1 MEKGEIIEGKV
12 DWKGRPAV
20 KGKHGGMFF
29 AMLSLCTA
37 GFENMATVALVSNL
51 VTYLTQVMHFGIS
64 DAANQVTNFLG
75 TGYILSI
82 PIAALADMYFG
93 RPKSV
98 LLSACFEIVGLGLL
112 AIQAHSNN
120 LKPPLCN
127 LYDPTAHCIKVGGG
141 QAGLLFLG
149 LYLVATGSA
158 GIKATVPPHGSDQ
171 LEEKD
176 PKEARQMS
184 SFFNWY
190 LFVGGVGTAASL
202 TLVVWIQD
210 NKGWDLGFGTST
222 FAMIAGALLFTLGL
236 PRYRIHI
243 IQKVNPL
250 IEILQV
256 YVVAFRN
263 RNLQLPEDPEE
274 LYEINR
280 DMEAAPETEFLPH
293 RDFYKR
299 TLPKDFPALPV
310 SGWSQKSLVRVH
322 RSQARLAGVWVC
334 WFLDKAA
341 IQTTPI
347 TQQRTPNPWKLCR
360 VTQVENA
367 KIILGVLPIFCSA
380 IIMTVCLAQL
390 QTFSIEQA
398 VTMDTRITKHFHIP
412 PASLGIIPIIFILG
426 LVPIYDRIVVPFL
439 RRITGHPF
447 GITHLQ
453 RIGIGIVLNSLS
465 MAVAG
470 IVEVK
475 RKEVARKHNMVDA
488 IPLIQPLPISVF
500 WLSFQYFIAVVA
512 DVFSYVGLLEFYYS
526 QVPRGI
532 KSLSTC
538 FLWFSFALGYYLSS
552 VIVNIVN
559 SATKG
564 RTSSRGWL
572 AGNNLNTNHLNL
584 FYWLLSILSFLDFLV
599 YLFLAQ
605 RYKYRPIAQRGTS
618 TNKVSNEDNMELED
632 IEVHMGEVIE

>member
-1 MEKGEIIEGKV
+1 
-12 DWKGRPAV
+12 
-20 KGKHGGMFF
+20 
-29 AMLSLCTA
+29 
-37 GFENMATVALVSNL
+37 
-51 VTYLTQVMHFGIS
+51 
-64 DAANQVTNFLG
+64 
-75 TGYILSI
+75 
-82 PIAALADMYFG
+82 
-93 RPKSV
+93 
-98 LLSACFEIVGLGLL
+98 
-112 AIQAHSNN
+112 
-120 LKPPLCN
+120 
-127 LYDPTAHCIKVGGG
+127 
-141 QAGLLFLG
+141 
-149 LYLVATGSA
+149 
-158 GIKATVPPHGSDQ
+158 
-171 LEEKD
+171 
-176 PKEARQMS
+176 
-184 SFFNWY
+184 
-190 LFVGGVGTAASL
+190 
-202 TLVVWIQD
+202 
-210 NKGWDLGFGTST
+210 
-222 FAMIAGALLFTLGL
+222 
-236 PRYRIHI
+236 
-243 IQKVNPL
+243 
-250 IEILQV
+250 
-256 YVVAFRN
+256 
-263 RNLQLPEDPEE
+263 
-274 LYEINR
+274 
-280 DMEAAPETEFLPH
+280 
-293 RDFYKR
+293 
-299 TLPKDFPALPV
+299 
-310 SGWSQKSLVRVH
+310 
-322 RSQARLAGVWVC
+322 
-334 WFLDKAA
+334 
-341 IQTTPI
+341 
-347 TQQRTPNPWKLCR
+347 
-360 VTQVENA
+360 
-367 KIILGVLPIFCSA
+367 
-380 IIMTVCLAQL
+380 MTVCLAQL

-412 PASLGIIPIIFILG
+412 PASLGIIPIIFIIG

-564 RTSSRGWL
+564 ITSSRGWL

-618 TNKVSNEDNMELED
+618 TNKVSNEDNKELED
-632 IEVHMGEVIE
+632 IEVHMGEESGPNWLTHGMS